1 MSKRSDD
8 KDRAEYLSNL
18 ESQCAR
24 SWNEGYADAKQYRT
38 RRAAW
43 TDEWQYLMW
52 RPLLAGHD
60 VARWAYDAGYDAGV
74 KERDAYEARRD
85 EARSK
90 RQWATGGPV
99 RVTTWQIGE
108 NGPVSFV
115 PNEAPATT
123 TEESNDE

>member
-1 MSKRSDD
+1 MRK
-8 KDRAEYLSNL
+8 KELV
-18 ESQCAR
+18 
-24 SWNEGYADAKQYRT
+24 SWVSCLRRGLADSYALGVEDAKAYKVKRLPT
-38 RRAAW
+38 IPW
-43 TDEWQYLMW
+43 
-52 RPLLAGHD
+52 D
-60 VARWAYDAGYDAGV
+60 VASALQVLEFDFLNIRWAYDAGYSDGT
-74 KERDAYEARRD
+74 KERDAFEARRD

-115 PNEAPATT
+115 PNEATTPT